1 MPNPS
6 SPPPEN
12 EPSNRPRLPELPGAP
27 LRAVLSGVAID
38 ICASKLLGYLIGVFY
53 MLQVITPGMTEEQ
66 ADAALKNTP
75 PAFGLVFLDLTF
87 GSLISV
93 LAGYAAA
100 RIVRQHELRVGGIT
114 AVASV
119 LIGLLLDGG
128 GAQNDLTLLYVLCD
142 IACVMLGAKYGAE
155 HNRRLEAPTRE
166 PADASSP

>member
-1 MPNPS
+1 MPNPP

-12 EPSNRPRLPELPGAP
+12 EPSNRPRLPELPGTP

-87 GSLISV
+87 GSLVSV

-100 RIVRQHELRVGGIT
+100 RIVRRHELRIGAVT

-119 LIGLLLDGG
+119 LVSLLLEGG

-142 IACVMLGAKYGAE
+142 IACVMLGAKYGAA
-155 HNRRLEAPTRE
+155 HNRRLDTPARE